1 MSDNLANIADT
12 TGTSLEAYEGEETK
26 TETTSTLKNVGNLAL
41 SAFVAGCVGYTSI
54 KLFEGASNRICKFL
68 NKKADEQEKFDRA
81 VEAMARKM
89 VAEEIVK
96 LQAQSTEPEEQPQE
110 QPTKL
115 TVVQEQEEKE

>member
-1 MSDNLANIADT
+1 MSDNLANIADSNS
-12 TGTSLEAYEGEETK
+12 TSLETYNGEETES
-26 TETTSTLKNVGNLAL
+26 TPTSTLKNAGNLAL
-41 SAFVAGCVGYTSI
+41 SAFVAGCVGYTSLKI
-54 KLFEGASNRICKFL
+54 FEGASKKICKFL
-68 NKKADEQEKFDRA
+68 NKKADDKEKFDKA

-115 TVVQEQEEKE
+115 TVVQEDKE